1 MMCGELGIKT
11 FYSSLVHPQKSKQVK
26 AVNMTL
32 KTTWKTKLS
41 NLKRAWADKLPNVLW
56 IYQTT
61 ASNVTSETPFSLA
74 FGKETVVPME
84 IGMSTHHS

>member
-1 MMCGELGIKT
+1 MYGELDIKT
-11 FYSSLVHPQKSKQVK
+11 FFSSPIHPQVNEQEK

-74 FGKETVVPME
+74 LVKKLWSPWR
-84 IGMSTHHS
+84 